1 MESEQE
7 WQFIKNAIQ
16 NQKTNNQFQEW
27 FIGLEKNSTMQR
39 WTWING
45 KSLTINKWF
54 KDENN
59 PDSADSYGLIHKQY
73 GFKGSLSTVR
83 GGLLRGW
90 ICEEETGIDQYQNEY
105 IIFLI
110 DRCCYTRVW
119 IFNRL
124 TSPLFLVFS
133 LSYLHPTLSKGC
145 HCDHLTTDSPSPS
158 REQTT

>member
-16 NQKTNNQFQEW
+16 NQRTNSQYQEW

-54 KDENN
+54 KGENN
-59 PDSADSYGLIHKQY
+59 PDSADSYGLIHKEY

-83 GGLLRGW
+83 GRLLRGW

-105 IIFLI
+105 IIF
-110 DRCCYTRVW
+110 
-119 IFNRL
+119 
-124 TSPLFLVFS
+124 
-133 LSYLHPTLSKGC
+133 
-145 HCDHLTTDSPSPS
+145 
-158 REQTT
+158 